1 MIITTIVNTVITII
15 SIPIIAFI
23 AIIDPIVIH
32 NTQAG
37 NFDESVETQF
47 CELLS

>member
-1 MIITTIVNTVITII
+1 MTITSLVNTVITII

-23 AIIDPIVIH
+23 AIIDTIVIH
-32 NTQAG
+32 NTHAR

-47 CELLS
+47 CKLLS